1 MSRSVTAVL
10 STVLISA
17 IRLTKTHHSY
27 RQNWIALLMRLL
39 LPYSDEA
46 TGKSLLGINF

>member
-10 STVLISA
+10 STDLISA
-17 IRLTKTHHSY
+17 VRLTQTHHGY
-27 RQNWIALLMRLL
+27 RQNWVALLMRLL
-39 LPYSDEA
+39 VPYSDEA